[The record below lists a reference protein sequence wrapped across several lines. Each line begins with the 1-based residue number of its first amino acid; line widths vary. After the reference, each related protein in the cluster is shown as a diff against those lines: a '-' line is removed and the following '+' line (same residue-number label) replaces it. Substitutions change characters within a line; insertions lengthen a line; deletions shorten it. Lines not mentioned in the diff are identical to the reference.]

1 MKNEKENTRFRSG
14 VLLKWFV
21 IRSLEY
27 YAKANL
33 HMPARGDIVL
43 SVVCTIELIDGAVST
58 LHSLKVGDGYW
69 RERPIRSA
77 IDHSPLATDE
87 VREVEDVEGQLH
99 ASAIAV

>member
-1 MKNEKENTRFRSG
+1 MKNKKENTRFRSG
-14 VLLKWFV
+14 ALLKWFV
-21 IRSLEY
+21 ISVLEY

-43 SVVCTIELIDGAVST
+43 GVVCTVEFVDGAVST
-58 LHSLKVGDGYW
+58 LHSLKVGDGHR
-69 RERPIRSA
+69 RERPIRCTV
-77 IDHSPLATDE
+77 DHSPLATDE